1 MTDLTPI
8 ILTRSLKATYRLM
21 PEFLDRVRA
30 FDDDDWTVNIAN
42 AFEAAFCAESPIML
56 GIALMDGQGVM
67 RGHCIAAIETFA
79 GKSQAFVHQ
88 LAKDKGFDH
97 SAEET
102 TAEVNAAVEAW
113 AVMASNRLGTQ
124 VTHVIFSVVDAARE
138 RLFMRQGY
146 EKGPR
151 LMRKELGNV
160 MATRGR
166 VLRNIS

>member
-30 FDDDDWTVNIAN
+30 FEDGEWTAFIAE

-56 GIALMDGQGVM
+56 GIALMDGSGVM
-67 RGHCIAAIETFA
+67 RGHCVAAVETFA
-79 GKSQAFVHQ
+79 GKSQAVVHQ
-88 LAKDKGFDH
+88 LAKDKGFDNT
-97 SAEET
+97 STET
-102 TAEVNAAVEAW
+102 TGEVTAAVEAW
-113 AVMASNRLGTQ
+113 ATMAANRIGAPI
-124 VTHVIFSVVDAARE
+124 THVLVSVRSEGRE

-151 LMRKELGNV
+151 LMRKELGDV
-160 MATRGR
+160 IPLRGR
-166 VLRNIS
+166 VLRDIS

>member
-21 PEFLDRVRA
+21 PEFLDRVKA

-56 GIALMDGQGVM
+56 GIALMDAQGVM

-88 LAKDKGFDH
+88 LAK
-97 SAEET
+97 
-102 TAEVNAAVEAW
+102 
-113 AVMASNRLGTQ
+113 LG
-124 VTHVIFSVVDAARE
+124 ARE
-138 RLFMRQGY
+138 DLLLEHLAPAAPLRVEVDEEQTTSRAGFGLS
-146 EKGPR
+146 
-151 LMRKELGNV
+151 
-160 MATRGR
+160 RGQ
-166 VLRNIS
+166 VSMPFEGFFSLRREGRTEENQEG